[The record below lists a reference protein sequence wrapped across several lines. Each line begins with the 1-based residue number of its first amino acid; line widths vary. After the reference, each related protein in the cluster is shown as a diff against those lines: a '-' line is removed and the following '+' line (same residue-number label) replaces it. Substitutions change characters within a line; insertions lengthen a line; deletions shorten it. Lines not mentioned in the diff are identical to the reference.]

1 MAGEIMR
8 GRHDLR
14 QRSALAEGLLLGDPS
29 PIEIGRAGRSTKET
43 RP

>member
-1 MAGEIMR
+1 MRGEIMR

-14 QRSALAEGLLLGDPS
+14 QRSALAEGPGLGDPS
-29 PIEIGRAGRSTKET
+29 PIEIGQGGRSTKET